1 MTGSFPCCLTS
12 FRLFAVDHPDT
23 ASYPEDFV
31 SDARA
36 VVSRVQVSW
45 KDITI
50 ERIKRVLDRIS
61 RSKFPLAITC
71 FLPTHA
77 SSEIYLN
84 QVADLFQGI
93 GGLIY
98 YL

>member
-1 MTGSFPCCLTS
+1 M
-12 FRLFAVDHPDT
+12 FAVDHPDM

-50 ERIKRVLDRIS
+50 ERIRRVLDRIS
-61 RSKFPLAITC
+61 RSKFSLAITC
-71 FLPTHA
+71 FLPTHV

-84 QVADLFQGI
+84 RLADLFQRI

-98 YL
+98 CL